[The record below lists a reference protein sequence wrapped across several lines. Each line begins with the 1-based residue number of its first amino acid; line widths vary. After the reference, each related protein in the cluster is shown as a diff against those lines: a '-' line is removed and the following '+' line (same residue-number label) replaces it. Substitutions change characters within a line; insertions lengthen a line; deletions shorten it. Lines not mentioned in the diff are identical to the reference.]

1 MTMKKMLYITPYDV
15 SVPLSG
21 APARSREFVKFLSN
35 YYDIHLVNIEGGAGH
50 PPENMTAKRRIIYN
64 NFLNRIFGKAEV
76 KFSRFGYFIY
86 SHSLFRAAQKM
97 MMHTKFDIIIA
108 DYANASLYGYM
119 LSKQFGVPWIYSS
132 HNVEYRRWLE
142 LGKLDYR
149 RYPFVPF
156 MYLVERL
163 GCSANLVVVISE
175 SDAKVFRRWVDE
187 DKLVVILQGFN
198 EETFNP
204 YYEEP
209 MSERPVV
216 LFFGNLAHVPNREAA
231 YTIIRE
237 ILPRVVEKFPDV
249 VFQFVG
255 ANPPKD
261 FAHQNTQLKG
271 FADNLAD
278 YIHRASVVIAPI
290 TLGGGMRTKIIEAI
304 ACGKVV
310 ISTDKGAEGIL
321 GNYRN
326 LIIKKIEEF
335 PDAICETIKNKK
347 LVNDH
352 EFETL
357 KTEFSWNST
366 LPKLHQKIEEV
377 INI

>member
-1 MTMKKMLYITPYDV
+1 MKKMLYITPYDV

-21 APARSREFVKFLSN
+21 APARSGEFVKFLSN
-35 YYDIHLVNIEGGAGH
+35 YYDIHLVNIEGDAH
-50 PPENMTAKRRIIYN
+50 PPENMPAERHAVYN
-64 NFLNRIFGKAEV
+64 NLLNRISVKAEV

-97 MMHTKFDIIIA
+97 MMHVKFDIIFV

-132 HNVEYRRWLE
+132 HNVEYQRWLE
-142 LGKLDYR
+142 LGELDYR
-149 RYPFVPF
+149 RFPFVPF

-163 GCSANLVVVISE
+163 GSSANLVVVISE

-187 DKLVVILQGFN
+187 DKLVVISQGFN

-204 YYEEP
+204 YHEEP
-209 MSERPVV
+209 MSEQPTV
-216 LFFGNLAHVPNREAA
+216 LFFGNFAHVPNREAV
-231 YTIIRE
+231 YTIVRE

-255 ANPPKD
+255 TNSPKD
-261 FAHQNTQLKG
+261 LAHQNIQLIG

-326 LIIKKIEEF
+326 LVIKKIEEF
-335 PDAICETIKNKK
+335 PDAICEIIKNKK
-347 LVNDH
+347 PVDDYD
-352 EFETL
+352 FETL
-357 KTEFSWNST
+357 KTDFSWNCT
-366 LPKLHQKIEEV
+366 LPKLQQKIEEV